1 MNESHPFGDLV
12 GCGLI
17 GQVGQD
23 GISIGECGS
32 RSFACGDVS
41 IDGDERASI
50 VGRFQHPFETRI
62 SGGFFAIEETQL
74 GQYDSR

>member
-23 GISIGECGS
+23 GISVGESGS

-41 IDGDERASI
+41 IDGDERPRI
-50 VGRFQHPFETRI
+50 GGRFQHPFETRRA
-62 SGGFFAIEETQL
+62 GGLFAIEETQL
-74 GQYDSR
+74 GQSDSR